1 MVHYHKAKLLCV
13 AFFYILVIFHIKLDS
28 NRSFVVGSAQYYQFR
43 QVLTAHNKS
52 RSTFHVLRSS
62 RQNCHLWIFKPLK
75 ALWFTKSI
83 LTVSFDKHLMRF
95 CSSFLQMV
103 TENQCCPQIVVS
115 RHKIRPV
122 QRYYKLCCCMKPV
135 LFWVENV
142 CEMSTNF
149 WHQWRSLVITTLSAR
164 AIYRQIPVSYLQTWY
179 LQRGTIFALSFV
191 GSAGCFLSSILSIFE
206 VLIVSEALSLFC
218 LYGSFL
224 LSSIVVFRTSRLVLI
239 VSYKF

>member
-164 AIYRQIPVSYLQTWY
+164 AIYRQIPVSYLQTRPTPQLRY
-179 LQRGTIFALSFV
+179 NSGTTPVQLRHNSGIASVQLRHNSGTIPVQLRHNSGIAPVQFRY
-191 GSAGCFLSSILSIFE
+191 SSGTIP
-206 VLIVSEALSLFC
+206 V
-218 LYGSFL
+218 
-224 LSSIVVFRTSRLVLI
+224 
-239 VSYKF
+239 